1 MAGDGLREAAVERLA
16 RRRCIQAGHDPDV
29 PSIGPGWLGSPY
41 WLEWSEEAAA
51 DIADHHALLDQR
63 GFAVVPKVATEEAQ
77 DNGHEEILS
86 NAIIEHEDEG
96 PFIFIGANAMQAIYA
111 GMIAASPNPFA
122 EGPDG
127 Q

>member
-1 MAGDGLREAAVERLA
+1 MSGDGLREAAVERLA

-29 PSIGPGWLGSPY
+29 PSIGPVWLGSPY

-63 GFAVVPKVATEEAQ
+63 GFAVVPVEPTQDMLRAAGKADDESAIGNGRAAGCEEHW
-77 DNGHEEILS
+77 D
-86 NAIIEHEDEG
+86 
-96 PFIFIGANAMQAIYA
+96 AML
-111 GMIAASPNPFA
+111 AAAPTPFA
-122 EGPDG
+122 EAPDG